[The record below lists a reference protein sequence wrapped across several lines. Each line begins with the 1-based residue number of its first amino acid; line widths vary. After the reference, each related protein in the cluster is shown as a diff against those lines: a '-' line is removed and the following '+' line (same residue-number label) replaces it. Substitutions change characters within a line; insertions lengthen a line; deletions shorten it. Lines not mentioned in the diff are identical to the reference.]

1 MFASIFYK
9 NVAGIET
16 NVFFVLSKILQIIMQ
31 NRATKKEN

>member
-16 NVFFVLSKILQIIMQ
+16 NVFFVLSKILQIFS
-31 NRATKKEN
+31 NYTV